1 MNMSL
6 NRFYKAIGVT
16 KQGIHHHLNSQ
27 LEQQSLFE
35 NLHKITVQI
44 RQDHP
49 TLSCRAMFYKIQP
62 EGIGRD
68 KFEYYCIE
76 WGLVQQRP
84 INRIRTTY
92 STGVIRFNNWYKDLV
107 LTDIDQAYVSDIT
120 YFEVG
125 DRFYYIT
132 FIMDAFSRYI
142 LGYKASK
149 RLTTEQTTLA
159 ALNMAL
165 RYKALKIPKGIVF
178 HSDGG
183 GQYYDKEFLEIT
195 GKHHFVNSMREFAY
209 ENGKAERINGII
221 KNNYLRHRQ
230 IRNFEELEK
239 ELDRAVSL
247 YNNERPHKNLNYK
260 TPKEIEKNSNI
271 AMTNKADD
279 DKVIRCN

>member
-1 MNMSL
+1 MIVSL
-6 NRFYKAIGVT
+6 NQFYKAIGVT
-16 KQGIHHHLNSQ
+16 KQGLHHHLNSQ

-49 TLSCRAMFYKIQP
+49 TLSCRAMFFKIQP

-68 KFEYYCIE
+68 KFERLCRQ
-76 WGLVQQRP
+76 WGLVQKMT

-92 STGVIRFNNWYKDLV
+92 SSGVIRFNNWYKDV
-107 LTDIDQAYVSDIT
+107 VFTDIDQAYVSDIT

-132 FIMDAFSRYI
+132 FIMDAYSRYI
-142 LGYKASK
+142 IGYSVSK

-159 ALNMAL
+159 AFNMVL
-165 RYKALKIPKGIVF
+165 GYKKHKLPKGIIF

-183 GQYYDKEFLEIT
+183 GQYYDKAFLKIT
-195 GKHHFVNSMREFAY
+195 SDYYFTNSMCEFAY

-221 KNNYLRHRQ
+221 KNNYLKHKLINTYQ
-230 IRNFEELEK
+230 ELQK
-239 ELDRAVSL
+239 ELDHTVSL
-247 YNNERPHKNLNYK
+247 YNKERPHKSLDYI
-260 TPKEIEKNSNI
+260 TPQEIEKRCNI
-271 AMTNKADD
+271 ARANKAEN
-279 DKVIRCN
+279 DKVIRCK

>member
-35 NLHKITVQI
+35 NLHKIAIQI

-68 KFEYYCIE
+68 KFVGLCSE

-84 INRIRTTY
+84 VNRIRTTY
-92 STGVIRFNNWYKDLV
+92 STGVVRFNNWYKDIV

-132 FIMDAFSRYI
+132 FIMDAYSRYI
-142 LGYKASK
+142 LGYSASL
-149 RLTTEQTTLA
+149 RLTTEQTTLTA
-159 ALNMAL
+159 MNQLIK
-165 RYKALKIPKGIVF
+165 YKKQQLKPGIIF

-183 GQYYDKEFLEIT
+183 GQFYDKMFLQLTNQYKFI
-195 GKHHFVNSMREFAY
+195 NSMCEYAY

-221 KNNYLRHRQ
+221 KKQLFKTSNN
-230 IRNFEELEK
+230 
-239 ELDRAVSL
+239 
-247 YNNERPHKNLNYK
+247 KN
-260 TPKEIEKNSNI
+260 I
-271 AMTNKADD
+271 
-279 DKVIRCN
+279 

>member
-1 MNMSL
+1 MSVSL
-6 NRFYKAIGVT
+6 NQFYKAIGVT
-16 KQGIHHHLNSQ
+16 KQGLHHHLNSQ

-35 NLHKITVQI
+35 NLYKITVQI

-49 TLSCRAMFYKIQP
+49 TLSCRAMFFKIQP

-68 KFEYYCIE
+68 KFESFCGQ
-76 WGLVQQRP
+76 WGLVQKKA

-92 STGVIRFNNWYKDLV
+92 SSGVIRFENWYKDIV
-107 LTDIDQAYVSDIT
+107 FTDIDQAYVSDIT

-132 FIMDAFSRYI
+132 FIMDTYSRYI
-142 LGYKASK
+142 IGYSVSK

-165 RYKALKIPKGIVF
+165 AYKKHKLPKSIIF

-183 GQYYDKEFLEIT
+183 GQYYDKAFLKVTSDYGFI
-195 GKHHFVNSMREFAY
+195 NSMCEFAY

-221 KNNYLRHRQ
+221 KNNYLKHKQ
-230 IRNFEELEK
+230 INNYEELQK
-239 ELDRAVSL
+239 ELDRSVSL
-247 YNNERPHKNLNYK
+247 YNKERPHKSLNYI
-260 TPKEIEKNSNI
+260 TPKEIEKRCNI
-271 AMTNKADD
+271 ARANKAEDE
-279 DKVIRCN
+279 KVIRCK